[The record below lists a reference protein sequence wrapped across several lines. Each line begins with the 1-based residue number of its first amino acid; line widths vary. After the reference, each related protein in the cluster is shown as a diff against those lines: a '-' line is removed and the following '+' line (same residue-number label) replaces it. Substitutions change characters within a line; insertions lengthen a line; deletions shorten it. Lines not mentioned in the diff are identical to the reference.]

1 MGEKEEGSEGR
12 RENVSGSTLSVGQV
26 IAKQI
31 REESLCATA
40 AQLLFLTHPTIKPG
54 KWELKEKLKES
65 QEEPK
70 VHCCPFATLKQQNK
84 VA

>member
-54 KWELKEKLKES
+54 K
-65 QEEPK
+65 
-70 VHCCPFATLKQQNK
+70 
-84 VA
+84 

>member
-65 QEEPK
+65 QEPK